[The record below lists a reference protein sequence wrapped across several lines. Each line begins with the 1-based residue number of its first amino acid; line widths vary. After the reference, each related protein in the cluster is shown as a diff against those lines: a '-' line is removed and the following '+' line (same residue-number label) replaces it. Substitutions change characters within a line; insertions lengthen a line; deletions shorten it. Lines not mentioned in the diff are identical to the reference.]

1 MMFSVQKADGTCVGN
16 CSTYVPD
23 WTSGKG
29 GGSQAAANIS
39 PSLNSQLK
47 AGPHWTMTDRR
58 AID

>member
-1 MMFSVQKADGTCVGN
+1 MVLLCHKGQN

-29 GGSQAAANIS
+29 SSSQAAANIS
-39 PSLNSQLK
+39 PSLNSQLN
-47 AGPHWTMTDRR
+47 AGQHRTMTDRR